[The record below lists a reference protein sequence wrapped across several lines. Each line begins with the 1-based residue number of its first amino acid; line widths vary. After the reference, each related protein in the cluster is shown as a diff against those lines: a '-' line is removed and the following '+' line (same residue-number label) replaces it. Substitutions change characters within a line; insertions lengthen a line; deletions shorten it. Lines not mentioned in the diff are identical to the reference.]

1 MADVAGKGQHRHD
14 WTNSGVD
21 GHVLG
26 PGRYGELMMIA
37 DDGDDGSRLDKS
49 DDYAWLERGVA
60 PARLQQGQG
69 QRKGSALATK
79 KEGLRSFTVLVVS
92 NNNKSSS
99 NVITISYL
107 NHGRW
112 KSLVH

>member
-1 MADVAGKGQHRHD
+1 MADVAVKGQHRHD

-79 KEGLRSFTVLVVS
+79 KEGPRSSTVSVGTLVS
-92 NNNKSSS
+92 NKSSS

-107 NHGRW
+107 NHCSR
-112 KSLVH
+112 